1 MEELQTIRHS
11 LAHVLAKALKK
22 YYGDVL
28 LTIGPATADGFYYD
42 IDLGQNLTSEDMPKI
57 EAEMKKIIN
66 NNEKFEK
73 IVVSK
78 EKALE
83 LFKDNPYKTEI
94 ISELPDGEEISI
106 YKLGEDFFDL
116 CRGPHVASTSKLS
129 NAGFEFKVINGAY
142 WRGSE
147 KNKMLQR
154 VYFYAFANKAELA
167 EHKKQ
172 VQEALKRDHN
182 KLGREL
188 EYFTTVD
195 YIGQGLPI
203 MLPKGARTI
212 QIMQRFVEDEE
223 ARRGY
228 LLTKTPLMSKTE
240 LFKISGHLDHYRESM
255 FIWGDEEKGE
265 AFSLRPMTCPFQYQV
280 FLNRTR
286 SYKDLPMRL
295 AETSTLFRNEASGEC
310 HGLIRLRQFTISEGH
325 IIVTPEQLEDEFRN
339 CVDLAKYSLGCMG
352 LGDDVSFRFSKWD
365 ENNKE
370 KYIGSKEEWDRVQDK
385 MREILNDL
393 KIPFVEADGEAAF
406 YGPKLDIQIK
416 NVFGKEDTIITIQID
431 FQIAERFQMFYTDAD
446 GVKKNPYIIHRTSVG
461 CYERT
466 LAYLIEKYAGALP
479 LWLAPEQVRILTINE
494 RNKDYAQG
502 VADKFIENGLRIT
515 TDFRNETIGYKI
527 REAMSQKLPYLV
539 IIGEEEESN
548 KTISIRGRGFENLS
562 GLKVED
568 FINRLKEEVKTF
580 KK

>member
-11 LAHVLAKALKK
+11 LAHVLAKALKNF
-22 YYGDVL
+22 YGDVL

-42 IDLGQNLTSEDMPKI
+42 IDLGQNLTSEDMPKVV
-57 EAEMKKIIN
+57 AEMKKIIN
-66 NNEKFEK
+66 SNEKFEK

-78 EKALE
+78 KKALE
-83 LFKDNPYKTEI
+83 LFKGNPYKTEI
-94 ISELPDGEEISI
+94 ISELPEGEEISI
-106 YKLGEDFFDL
+106 YKLGEDFLDL
-116 CRGPHVASTSKLS
+116 CKGPHVASTGRLS

-167 EHKKQ
+167 QHKKQ

-203 MLPKGARTI
+203 MLPKGAKTI

-280 FLNRTR
+280 FLNKTR

-339 CVDLAKYSLGCMG
+339 CVDLAKYALGCLG

-370 KYIGSKEEWDRVQDK
+370 KYIGSKQEWDRVQDT

-431 FQIAERFQMFYTDAD
+431 FQIAERFQMVYTDAD
-446 GVKKNPYIIHRTSVG
+446 GVKKNPYIIHRTSIG

-494 RNKDYAQG
+494 RNSKYAQS
-502 VADKFIENGLRIT
+502 VAEKFVNSGLRIT

-527 REAMSQKLPYLV
+527 REAMAQKLPYLV
-539 IIGEEEESN
+539 IIGEEEEAN